1 MFFKIFIMLYPII
14 LLYNIK
20 ILLTK
25 QNKIPNFK
33 NINII
38 ITFVYGSLAIINSSS
53 VLNNSV
59 TLNLSYYTSF
69 YN

>member
-53 VLNNSV
+53 V
-59 TLNLSYYTSF
+59 
-69 YN
+69 